1 MTKEQL
7 LDIANKSYFKR
18 SPELRLMYATA
29 DGNFFFPEKAHYGR
43 AHAKASGVELLM
55 IENPAFAEKK
65 EDPVESER
73 TVEYFNNLEKP
84 KAPDGYNDN
93 RESVL
98 KEDHEISTTDWW
110 GS

>member
-43 AHAKASGVELLM
+43 AHAKASGFKLLM

-65 EDPVESER
+65 EEEKPAKVVKEEPKA
-73 TVEYFNNLEKP
+73 EEPKEEPKPAAKP
-84 KAPDGYNDN
+84 KAT
-93 RESVL
+93 R
-98 KEDHEISTTDWW
+98 KRKTTKKKD
-110 GS
+110 